1 MLLREGWGVFI
12 HQGKS
17 PSDAHLHPLPTLPCK
32 HAPSSTPRGPR
43 CCRGTPACRSTHSTP
58 FPPLTPHPAGRWLT
72 SSTVARTPHP
82 PRGVLR
88 RLPARGERQVF
99 AQLSGVCVQSRKAA
113 AQRLSPA
120 NTLSPATT
128 SARRAGTPRPA
139 ALIRPALIRTG
150 GSRGHP
156 PLPGTPPPPIGPRI
170 RKDDGVT
177 GGPRP
182 GEAGASPA
190 PCVAAAQLP
199 PISPRPSS
207 PRASAPSPVCPE
219 PPSPCGSDDTARD
232 PCLDLDSQWVGAGDS
247 SGITVVGGGM

>member
-1 MLLREGWGVFI
+1 MFI

-72 SSTVARTPHP
+72 SSTVARAPHP

-139 ALIRPALIRTG
+139 AFIRPALIRTG

-182 GEAGASPA
+182 LWGRLEPPQRPASRLPCSHPSALVPPLPGPRLPA
-190 PCVAAAQLP
+190 LSALSHLPLVAATTQPGTHVLTWIP
-199 PISPRPSS
+199 NGWEQETRQ
-207 PRASAPSPVCPE
+207 E
-219 PPSPCGSDDTARD
+219 
-232 PCLDLDSQWVGAGDS
+232 LQ
-247 SGITVVGGGM
+247 